1 MSRDNIFWGTILLL
15 VGALFLANNL
25 GYLAFDFRLLW
36 PLFIIALGVYI
47 LVGRAWGP
55 PRTENE
61 HVSVP
66 VDGAKEAYIKLEH
79 GAGRL
84 RLEGAASKGELLS
97 GDFAAMRYT
106 TRKDGGK
113 LTVKMRTAVE
123 DSLFWIFPWNWH
135 RSNREW
141 KFSLNPDLPIS
152 MKIESGASDNR
163 LDFSDT
169 KLVDLDLDSGASST
183 NIILPKKAGHT
194 KAEISGGAASFDIT
208 IPRGVAARI
217 RVESGLGSL
226 DIDEDRFSRSG
237 KAYQSE
243 NYDTAANTLDLR
255 VEVGVSSVT
264 IR

>member
-1 MSRDNIFWGTILLL
+1 MSRDNMFWGTILLL

-47 LVGRAWGP
+47 LVGRTWGP
-55 PRTENE
+55 SHSESE
-61 HVSVP
+61 HVTVP
-66 VDGAKEAYIKLEH
+66 LDGAKEAYLKLEH

-84 RLEGAASKGELLS
+84 HLEGASGKNDLLS
-97 GDFAAMRYT
+97 GDFSAMRYT

-123 DSLFWIFPWNWH
+123 DAFFWAFPWNWH
-135 RSNREW
+135 RGSREW
-141 KFSLNPDLPIS
+141 NFSLNPDLPIS

-163 LDFSDT
+163 LDFSEI

-183 NIILPKKAGHT
+183 NITLPKKAGHT

-208 IPRGVAARI
+208 IPKGVAARI

-226 DIDEDRFSRSG
+226 DIDEDRFPRSG

-243 NYDTAANTLDLR
+243 NYDSAANTLDLR